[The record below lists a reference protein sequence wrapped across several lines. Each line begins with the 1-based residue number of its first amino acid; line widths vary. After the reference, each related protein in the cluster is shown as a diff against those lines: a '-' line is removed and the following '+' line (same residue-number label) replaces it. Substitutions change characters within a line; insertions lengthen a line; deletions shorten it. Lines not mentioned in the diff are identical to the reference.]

1 MESQYL
7 TAASIQ
13 AYIELIAL
21 NMRSW
26 RPEVSAWLHSDASA
40 PALGELLAAVPCS
53 PTVH

>member
-1 MESQYL
+1 MEQNYL
-7 TAASIQ
+7 SESAVQ
-13 AYIELIAL
+13 AYLELISL

-26 RPEVSAWLHSDASA
+26 RPEVSEWLHSDASA